1 MFRKL
6 SNETKYQQLINI
18 PIPEVPFGTIIRPT
32 NRNVTRNTP
41 FLIYNR
47 F

>member
-1 MFRKL
+1 MFRK

-32 NRNVTRNTP
+32 DRNVTRNTP